1 MKAYFLDGHNHKWFL
16 FLCVFSLQ
24 DNVDHHS
31 TKFSTSSSL
40 CRSWFVFLSPFSLS
54 SVLWESAFPRPLSMY
69 QWNCDFL
76 FLITLIFF
84 FLFSFSLNL
93 QRFWHIQSIVFSTFS
108 VELFF
113 VSSSFFCILWEDCP
127 AFINIYDDSFY
138 ITVQNS
144 SYFFIT
150 IWLCFFIFG
159 LEFGSHLSLF

>member
-1 MKAYFLDGHNHKWFL
+1 MDTTTNDFFFYVSSPFRTMSIITQQNFRHQARY
-16 FLCVFSLQ
+16 
-24 DNVDHHS
+24 VDHGL
-31 TKFSTSSSL
+31 FSSL
-40 CRSWFVFLSPFSLS
+40 RFRCHLCCENQLSHALSLCINEIATFS
-54 SVLWESAFPRPLSMY
+54 
-69 QWNCDFL
+69 
-76 FLITLIFF
+76 LITLIFF

>member
-76 FLITLIFF
+76 FDNINF
-84 FLFSFSLNL
+84 
-93 QRFWHIQSIVFSTFS
+93 
-108 VELFF
+108 LFF
-113 VSSSFFCILWEDCP
+113 V
-127 AFINIYDDSFY
+127 
-138 ITVQNS
+138 
-144 SYFFIT
+144 
-150 IWLCFFIFG
+150 FIFSKSSAF
-159 LEFGSHLSLF
+159 LTYSVHSLLNIFRRTIFLFLQVSSAYYEKIVQHSLTSMTTLFT